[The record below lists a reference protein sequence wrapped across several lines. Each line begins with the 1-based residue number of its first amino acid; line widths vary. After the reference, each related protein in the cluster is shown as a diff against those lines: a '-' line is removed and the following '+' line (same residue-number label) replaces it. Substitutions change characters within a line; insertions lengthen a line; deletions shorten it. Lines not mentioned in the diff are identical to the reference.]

1 MSKIEKVEIELN
13 SEKVNKRERRIKV
26 LKMGLLISALFLM
39 IIYVILRVIYEQG
52 AFTVSLDQNFAK
64 KSGVI
69 IYEDKEAKESRR
81 ILEAEKK
88 EFIDNINENKVQ
100 VSVYVEGQQVL
111 DAILNKDKV
120 ISILEKA
127 REI

>member
-1 MSKIEKVEIELN
+1 MNGNFEYT
-13 SEKVNKRERRIKV
+13 
-26 LKMGLLISALFLM
+26 LF
-39 IIYVILRVIYEQG
+39 
-52 AFTVSLDQNFAK
+52 NP
-64 KSGVI
+64 
-69 IYEDKEAKESRR
+69 
-81 ILEAEKK
+81 K

-111 DAILNKDKV
+111 DAILNKDKI

>member
-1 MSKIEKVEIELN
+1 MQKLRESISLLN
-13 SEKVNKRERRIKV
+13 WCKQMNTNYEYT
-26 LKMGLLISALFLM
+26 LF
-39 IIYVILRVIYEQG
+39 
-52 AFTVSLDQNFAK
+52 NP
-64 KSGVI
+64 
-69 IYEDKEAKESRR
+69 
-81 ILEAEKK
+81 K
-88 EFIDNINENKVQ
+88 EFIDSINENKVQ